1 MTAMIG
7 VMTTAF
13 LIAVLSQKLLLSR
26 WEKYIYNFVL
36 NIELAK
42 VHRYHAANVIS
53 YGWKIWKLNKL
64 GKQHTLQFA
73 NAQRNF
79 YQSINNIHKS
89 KNARRNFTDNILG
102 FAEVMMVQRETL
114 TKSSMMEPQVEMMAS
129 KIDRMEETLQNIA
142 HAIQSMNNKD

>member
-26 WEKYIYNFVL
+26 WEKYVYNFVS

-42 VHRYHAANVIS
+42 AHRYHAANVIS
-53 YGWKIWKLNKL
+53 YGWKLWKLNKL

-89 KNARRNFTDNILG
+89 KNARRNFTGARLIHRRTIRNGQLAADYLSHRQFVSFLFVTDNS
-102 FAEVMMVQRETL
+102 MREKFVGQTIRCD
-114 TKSSMMEPQVEMMAS
+114 E
-129 KIDRMEETLQNIA
+129 R
-142 HAIQSMNNKD
+142 